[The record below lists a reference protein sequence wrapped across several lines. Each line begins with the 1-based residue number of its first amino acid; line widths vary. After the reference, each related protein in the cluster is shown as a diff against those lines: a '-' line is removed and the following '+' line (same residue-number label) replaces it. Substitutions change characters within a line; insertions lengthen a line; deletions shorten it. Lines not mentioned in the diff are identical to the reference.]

1 MRNQTIE
8 GNVAFGRFGHSV
20 TSLGD
25 LNNDGCDGQYVHTI
39 IMCVVFISV
48 CVCVHVHVCM
58 CVFDITDIAISAPF
72 DDNGKV
78 FIYYGSKSSGLI
90 NTTAQQAS
98 AQVMLWCDITD
109 VSLMLH

>member
-1 MRNQTIE
+1 
-8 GNVAFGRFGHSV
+8 
-20 TSLGD
+20 
-25 LNNDGCDGQYVHTI
+25 
-39 IMCVVFISV
+39 MCV
-48 CVCVHVHVCM
+48 CVCVF
-58 CVFDITDIAISAPF
+58 FDITDIAISAPF

-90 NTTAQQAS
+90 NTIAQQAS